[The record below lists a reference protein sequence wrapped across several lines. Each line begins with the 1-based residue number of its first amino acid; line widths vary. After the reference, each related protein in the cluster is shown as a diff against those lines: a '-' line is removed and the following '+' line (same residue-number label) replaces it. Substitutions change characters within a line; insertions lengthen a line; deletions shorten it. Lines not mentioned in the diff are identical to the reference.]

1 MMGHQA
7 TPQPKLFYTGF
18 QLDKRVRR
26 DHPLR
31 KISKVVDFDFTYKE
45 VAETYGDNGN
55 VSVPPPVLLKLMLL
69 LVFYNVRSERELMET
84 LPERLDW
91 LWFLG
96 YDLDDEVPN
105 HSVLSKARKRWGR
118 EVFQRFF
125 ERVMRQCVAA
135 GLVDGRKIF
144 VDASLID
151 ADASQDS
158 VVDTRD
164 LNEQLSRKYRQ
175 LEARLDEAPSA
186 RAPGPY
192 TEENLRYVSATD
204 PDAALMK
211 RGESKL
217 RYQSHRAVEGSSE
230 IITATALTPG
240 DVSEDQLL
248 MALKEDHEA
257 TTGES
262 VQTVVADSKYGTKE
276 NYLACRDAG
285 IQAHIPAFQG
295 GTDKRLEKRGLFM
308 EDRFVFDAKRDVFVC
323 PAGQELRRRT
333 VHARRQ
339 SIEYAALSRVCAVCE
354 LREQCTKSKSGR
366 SVNRHLRQDDLDEM
380 LRVSKSDK
388 SRRDLKRRQHLCEG
402 SFGAAKRYGYKR
414 ARWRR
419 LWRVEIQNYLIC
431 TVQNITKL
439 VKHRNR
445 RFYAAVT
452 LRPDWCHDQLLSGVQ
467 SLIHNVNRSFSCINE
482 LRITCVIQTEPAQ
495 G

>member
-1 MMGHQA
+1 MMGHQPH
-7 TPQPKLFYTGF
+7 PQPKLFYTGF
-18 QLDKRVRR
+18 HLDKRVRS

-31 KISKVVDFDFTYKE
+31 KISKVINFDFIYKE
-45 VAETYGDNGN
+45 VAEKYGDNGN

-105 HSVLSKARKRWGR
+105 HSVLSKARSRWGR

-125 ERVMRQCVAA
+125 ERVVRQCVEA

-144 VDASLID
+144 VDSSLID

-164 LNEQLSRKYRQ
+164 LHEQLSKKYRQ

-186 RAPGPY
+186 REAGPY

-217 RYQSHRAVEGSSE
+217 RYQCHRAVEGSSE
-230 IITATALTPG
+230 IITATALRPG
-240 DVSEDQLL
+240 DVSEDKLL
-248 MALKEDHEA
+248 MALTKDHEA
-257 TTGES
+257 ITGES

-276 NYLACRDAG
+276 NYLACKDAG

-308 EDRFVFDAKRDVFVC
+308 
-323 PAGQELRRRT
+323 
-333 VHARRQ
+333 
-339 SIEYAALSRVCAVCE
+339 
-354 LREQCTKSKSGR
+354 
-366 SVNRHLRQDDLDEM
+366 
-380 LRVSKSDK
+380 
-388 SRRDLKRRQHLCEG
+388 
-402 SFGAAKRYGYKR
+402 
-414 ARWRR
+414 
-419 LWRVEIQNYLIC
+419 
-431 TVQNITKL
+431 
-439 VKHRNR
+439 
-445 RFYAAVT
+445 
-452 LRPDWCHDQLLSGVQ
+452 
-467 SLIHNVNRSFSCINE
+467 
-482 LRITCVIQTEPAQ
+482 
-495 G
+495 

>member
-1 MMGHQA
+1 MMGHQPP
-7 TPQPKLFYTGF
+7 PQSKLFYTGF

-31 KISKVVDFDFTYKE
+31 KISTVVDFDFTYKE
-45 VAETYGDNGN
+45 VVETYGDNGN

-118 EVFQRFF
+118 ELFQRFF
-125 ERVMRQCVAA
+125 ERVVRQCVAA

-164 LNEQLSRKYRQ
+164 LNEQLSKKYRQ

-186 RAPGPY
+186 REPGPY

-248 MALKEDHEA
+248 MVLKEDHEA

-308 EDRFVFDAKRDVFVC
+308 EERFVFDAKRDVFVC

-339 SIEYAALSRVCAVCE
+339 SIEYAASKRICAMCE
-354 LREQCTKSKSGR
+354 LRDQCTTSKSGR
-366 SVNRHLRQDDLDEM
+366 TVGRHLRQDELDEM
-380 LRVSKSDK
+380 VRASKSTL
-388 SRRDLKRRQHLCEG
+388 SRLDLKRRQHVCEG

-431 TVQNITKL
+431 TIQNITKL
-439 VKHRNR
+439 IKHRNKR
-445 RFYAAVT
+445 CYAAAS
-452 LRPDWCHDQLLSGVQ
+452 LHSDWSYDLLMSGLQ
-467 SLIHNVNRSFSCINE
+467 KFRCNVHRLFWYIKE
-482 LRITCVIQTEPAQ
+482 VRVICVIQTDPA
-495 G
+495 

>member
-1 MMGHQA
+1 MMGHQP

-31 KISKVVDFDFTYKE
+31 KISQVIDFDFIYKE
-45 VAETYGDNGN
+45 VAETYGENGN
-55 VSVPPPVLLKLMLL
+55 VSVPPPILLKLMLL

-105 HSVLSKARKRWGR
+105 HSVLSKARSRWGS

-125 ERVMRQCVAA
+125 ERVVRQCVAA
-135 GLVDGRKIF
+135 GLVNGRKIF
-144 VDASLID
+144 VDSSLID

-164 LNEQLSRKYRQ
+164 LHEQLSQKYRQ

-204 PDAALMK
+204 PDAALVK

-217 RYQSHRAVEGSSE
+217 RYQSHRAVEGGSE

-248 MALKEDHEA
+248 MVLKKDHEA

-262 VQTVVADSKYGTKE
+262 VQTLVADSKYGTKE

-295 GTDKRLEKRGLFM
+295 GTNKRLEKRGLFM
-308 EDRFVFDAKRDVFVC
+308 EDRFVFDAKRDVFIC

-333 VHARRQ
+333 LHAKRQ
-339 SIEYAALSRVCAVCE
+339 SIEYTALKRICAVCE
-354 LREQCTKSKSGR
+354 LRDQCTKSKSGR
-366 SVNRHLRQDDLDEM
+366 TVHRHLRQDELDEM
-380 LRVSKSDK
+380 LRVSKSTQ
-388 SRRDLKRRQHLCEG
+388 SRCDLRHRQHVCEG

-431 TVQNITKL
+431 TMQNITKL
-439 VKHRNR
+439 IKHRSKR
-445 RFYAAVT
+445 CYAAAS
-452 LRPDWCHDQLLSGVQ
+452 LRQDWRHDLLISAVQ
-467 SLIHNVNRSFSCINE
+467 RLHCNANHLIRCIEEVWSN
-482 LRITCVIQTEPAQ
+482 LVLQTESA
-495 G
+495 